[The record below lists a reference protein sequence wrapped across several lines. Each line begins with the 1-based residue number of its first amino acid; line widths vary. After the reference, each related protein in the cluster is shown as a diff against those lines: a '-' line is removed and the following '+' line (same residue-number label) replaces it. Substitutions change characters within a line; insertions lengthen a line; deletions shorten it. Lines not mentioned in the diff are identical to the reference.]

1 MINYTNPDKERFV
14 NIAAM
19 ALFNVPAIVLGKTE
33 ENCQKAATR
42 YFVNNHIK
50 GAAVP
55 IDLVKST
62 YSVEEEST
70 IISFDVRKV

>member
-1 MINYTNPDKERFV
+1 MINYTNPDRERFV
-14 NIAAM
+14 N
-19 ALFNVPAIVLGKTE
+19 IVLGKTE
-33 ENCQKAATR
+33 ENYQKAATR

>member
-1 MINYTNPDKERFV
+1 MRV
-14 NIAAM
+14 LLL
-19 ALFNVPAIVLGKTE
+19 LFLAKRKK
-33 ENCQKAATR
+33 NCQKAATR

-70 IISFDVRKV
+70 IISFDVREV

>member
-1 MINYTNPDKERFV
+1 MMKIYTSTNDTSV
-14 NIAAM
+14 I
-19 ALFNVPAIVLGKTE
+19 IVLGKTE

>member
-1 MINYTNPDKERFV
+1 MKLYSSTNDASIV
-14 NIAAM
+14 I
-19 ALFNVPAIVLGKTE
+19 IVLGKTE
-33 ENCQKAATR
+33 ENCQRAAAR

-50 GAAVP
+50 GTPVL

-70 IISFDVRKV
+70 IISFDVHKV

>member
-1 MINYTNPDKERFV
+1 MQALLLLFLVKQKKIAKELLLV
-14 NIAAM
+14 I
-19 ALFNVPAIVLGKTE
+19 LLTI
-33 ENCQKAATR
+33 
-42 YFVNNHIK
+42 ISK

>member
-1 MINYTNPDKERFV
+1 MKLYSSTNDASV
-14 NIAAM
+14 VI
-19 ALFNVPAIVLGKTE
+19 IVLGKTE
-33 ENCQKAATR
+33 ENCQRAATR

-55 IDLVKST
+55 IDFVKST

-70 IISFDVRKV
+70 IISFDVHKV

>member
-1 MINYTNPDKERFV
+1 MMKLYFSTNDASV
-14 NIAAM
+14 VI
-19 ALFNVPAIVLGKTE
+19 IVLGKTE

-70 IISFDVRKV
+70 IISFDVCKV

>member
-1 MINYTNPDKERFV
+1 MKLYSSTNDASV
-14 NIAAM
+14 VI
-19 ALFNVPAIVLGKTE
+19 IVLGKTE

-42 YFVNNHIK
+42 YFVKNNIK
-50 GAAVP
+50 GTP
-55 IDLVKST
+55 TLIDLVKST

>member
-1 MINYTNPDKERFV
+1 MQ
-14 NIAAM
+14 
-19 ALFNVPAIVLGKTE
+19 ALLLLFLVKTE
-33 ENCQKAATR
+33 ENCQRAAAR

>member
-1 MINYTNPDKERFV
+1 MKLYSSTNDASV
-14 NIAAM
+14 VVI
-19 ALFNVPAIVLGKTE
+19 IVLSKTE

>member
-1 MINYTNPDKERFV
+1 MKIYSSTSDASV
-14 NIAAM
+14 VI
-19 ALFNVPAIVLGKTE
+19 IVLGKTE
-33 ENCQKAATR
+33 ESCKKAAIR

>member
-1 MINYTNPDKERFV
+1 MKLYSFTNDASV
-14 NIAAM
+14 VI
-19 ALFNVPAIVLGKTE
+19 IVLGKTE

-42 YFVNNHIK
+42 YFANNHIK

>member
-1 MINYTNPDKERFV
+1 MRALLLLFLVKQKK
-14 NIAAM
+14 IAKK
-19 ALFNVPAIVLGKTE
+19 LLLAILLT
-33 ENCQKAATR
+33 
-42 YFVNNHIK
+42 IILK

>member
-1 MINYTNPDKERFV
+1 MKIYSSTSDASV
-14 NIAAM
+14 VI
-19 ALFNVPAIVLGKTE
+19 IVLGKTE
-33 ENCQKAATR
+33 ESCKKAATR

-62 YSVEEEST
+62 YSIEEEST

>member
-1 MINYTNPDKERFV
+1 MMIAFTFIRYLCKV
-14 NIAAM
+14 AA
-19 ALFNVPAIVLGKTE
+19 
-33 ENCQKAATR
+33 R

>member
-1 MINYTNPDKERFV
+1 MKIYSSTNDASV
-14 NIAAM
+14 VI
-19 ALFNVPAIVLGKTE
+19 IVLGK
-33 ENCQKAATR
+33 NRRKLPKSCCSLFCQQPYQR
-42 YFVNNHIK
+42 S
-50 GAAVP
+50 AVP

>member
-1 MINYTNPDKERFV
+1 MMKIYSSTNDASV
-14 NIAAM
+14 VI
-19 ALFNVPAIVLGKTE
+19 IVLGKTE

-42 YFVNNHIK
+42 YFVSNHIK

-62 YSVEEEST
+62 YSIEEEST